1 MLRGAVCR
9 VRVDL
14 LGRSTG
20 AEVVDGCLVMGITG
34 VEDCVGQVWWMRLV
48 GRVWSWFHFI
58 MLIFGTFL
66 HISLSPT
73 RHQNGH
79 HFHVYHTDQDH

>member
-1 MLRGAVCR
+1 MN
-9 VRVDL
+9 
-14 LGRSTG
+14 

-34 VEDCVGQVWWMRLV
+34 VEGCVGQVWSMRPV
-48 GRVWSWFHFI
+48 DCVWSWFHFH

-79 HFHVYHTDQDH
+79 HSYAHHTHQDH